1 MSTLWILIWF
11 SVSPEQGVRY
21 YTVGTYDN
29 ETMCRSALKEA
40 SVIVN
45 DKQETIDCI
54 GVTIR

>member
-1 MSTLWILIWF
+1 MNTVWILIWF
-11 SVSPEQGVRY
+11 SVYPEQGVRY